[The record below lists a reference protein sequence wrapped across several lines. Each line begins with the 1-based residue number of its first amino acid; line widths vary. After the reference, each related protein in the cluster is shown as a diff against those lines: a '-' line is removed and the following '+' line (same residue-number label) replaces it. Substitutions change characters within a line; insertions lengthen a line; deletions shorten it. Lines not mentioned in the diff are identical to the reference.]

1 MNGLMITRITK
12 ANADKYRALF
22 AEAEDVLKTHDINGA
37 DITTNNGTPVI
48 SSTIS
53 YSPVVGLEEEDFQ
66 PGFHFIKV
74 GEKWKLTDTGAVFAP
89 EAEYAVRVEDHE
101 HITTLEE
108 YFCNIATLCAVDD
121 KFTILPLEDEENFFS
136 IDANSR
142 KISVPDAFR
151 ENGISVQGDEISEV
165 LYFKIDRYFD
175 MTDLGE
181 KKVYIQWRAPAD
193 KTTGIRKEG
202 VSTPW
207 VFTTSLIP
215 GYVVFGWPLSS
226 EITERPGKVDFAVR
240 FYEVTD
246 DERGQL
252 VYSLS
257 TLTATADIKESLNY
271 NIEEIYAEESAIDA
285 SGLIFERLVNS
296 TPKDDDTPD
305 PQKPILIKL
314 DEDHGIDAIGGYDK
328 MESEEK
334 KDYDTFKVYMTNV
347 VDGTEENGTYTIQA
361 YAPDTGIISYSWI
374 RRNAEGEIIRETNDF
389 NTTVKYIPVDDEVMN
404 PNKVYYIAKGEG
416 AYAPFY
422 FNDACPNLESA
433 ADQGIQLFERISQ
446 IKIIKD
452 QLGTYQARITNRLG
466 RKTEK
471 IKSDLLVVEGPAEPT
486 IAKDLNTLSPGL
498 IKDIDGELG
507 LFLSVNA
514 NTDPH
519 SYVSYDYEKL
529 NETEGKFE
537 VLFNSTKNNEF
548 IEAKP
553 YDETDMDNGDGTY
566 RITVKSLLNGVVE
579 EVSSSTLR
587 VTHEAVPVSIEQA
600 EQEAHKEGA
609 LSKDIYDIR
618 AEIGVITEF
627 SPFER
632 RTVDDSIEYIWYK
645 WIGKTDDL
653 TNAMKEAERGEFI
666 PTTANAMELKLGTH
680 YELGE
685 KEQDNFIKLINKAGA
700 EEMGYYFCKAINH
713 YNGSEAFICSKF
725 FFVMDAVNE

>member
-22 AEAEDVLKTHDINGA
+22 AEAEDVLKTHDMNGV

-48 SSTIS
+48 SSTVTFAPAAID
-53 YSPVVGLEEEDFQ
+53 EEDFQ

-74 GEKWKLTDTGAVFAP
+74 GEEWKLTDTGAVFAP

-108 YFCNIATLCAVDD
+108 YFCNIATLCAVDE

-136 IDANSR
+136 IDANTR
-142 KISVPDAFR
+142 VIDVPKAFKD
-151 ENGISVQGDEISEV
+151 NGISVQGDEISEV

-181 KKVYIQWRAPAD
+181 KKVFIQWRAPAD

-226 EITERPGKVDFAVR
+226 EITERPGNVDFAVR

-257 TLTATADIKESLNY
+257 TLTATATIKESLNY

-285 SGLIFERLVNS
+285 SGLIYERLINS

-305 PQKPILIKL
+305 PQKPILIEL
-314 DEDHGIDAIGGYDK
+314 DANHGINTIGGFDK
-328 MESEEK
+328 MADEVEGKE
-334 KDYDTFKVYMTNV
+334 YNTYKVYMTNTTTGDE
-347 VDGTEENGTYTIQA
+347 VDGTYTIQA
-361 YAPDTGIISYSWI
+361 YSPDTGIITYSWI
-374 RRNAEGEIIRETNDF
+374 RRDAEGEIIRETTDF
-389 NTTVKYIPVDDEVMN
+389 NTTVKYIPVDDTEMN
-404 PNKVYYIAKGEG
+404 SNKVYYIDKGEG

-422 FNDACPNLESA
+422 FNDATPDLEA
-433 ADQGIQLFERISQ
+433 AAAQGIQLFERISQ

-471 IKSDLLVVEGPAEPT
+471 IKSDLLVVEGPAEPV
-486 IAKDLNTLSPGL
+486 ISKDLNTLAPGL

-507 LFLSVNA
+507 IFLSVEA
-514 NTDPH
+514 NTDVH
-519 SYVSYDYEKL
+519 SFVSYDYEKL
-529 NETEGKFE
+529 NEETGNFD
-537 VLFNSTKNNEF
+537 VLFNSTKKEEF
-548 IEAKP
+548 IEAKE
-553 YDETDMDNGDGTY
+553 YDETDMNNGDGTY
-566 RITVKSLLNGVVE
+566 RITVKSLLNGVTE
-579 EVSSSTLR
+579 EVASNTLR
-587 VTHEAVPVSIEQA
+587 VTHEAVPVSIEQV

-609 LSKDIYDIR
+609 LSKDIFDIR
-618 AEIGVITEF
+618 AELGVKVEV
-627 SPFER
+627 SPFEV
-632 RTVDDSIEYIWYK
+632 RTDDDSIDFVWYK
-645 WIGKTDDL
+645 WSGKTDDL
-653 TNAMKEAERGEFI
+653 TNAMNEASRGEFV
-666 PTTANAMELKLGTH
+666 PTAANATELKLGTH
-680 YELGE
+680 YELGA
-685 KEQDNFIKLINKAGA
+685 KGTPDSIKLTNTPGS

-725 FFVMDAVNE
+725 FFVMDAVE